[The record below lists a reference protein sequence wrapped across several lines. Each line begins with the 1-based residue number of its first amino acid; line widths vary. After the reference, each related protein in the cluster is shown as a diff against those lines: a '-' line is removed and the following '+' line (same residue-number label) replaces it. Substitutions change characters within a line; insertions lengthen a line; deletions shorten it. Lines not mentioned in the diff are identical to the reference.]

1 MIKPRLILC
10 GGLIVAE
17 DDPQYKGRHTVTLS
31 TIGTGANVN
40 VRLEDVAKIFLQH
53 LSPRLEDLLEI
64 ASYVYTADCATRRNG
79 NWADE
84 GAIEPW
90 QRDFYFVIPVRDLEF
105 WNLPETKEQLVT
117 TLQLLSDDIFSFE
130 FHAVESDIPKQQY
143 LEFADDE
150 DWPFYDVER
159 VIMFSGGLDSLA
171 GAVESAAKGQNLVL
185 VSHRPVSTLSSR
197 QRELFAAL
205 RSTFNV
211 PMIHV
216 PVWINKQESKRK
228 EPSQRTRSF
237 LYGSLGAIVAESVR
251 AAGVRF

>member
-90 QRDFYFVIPVRDLEF
+90 QRDFY
-105 WNLPETKEQLVT
+105 
-117 TLQLLSDDIFSFE
+117 
-130 FHAVESDIPKQQY
+130 
-143 LEFADDE
+143 
-150 DWPFYDVER
+150 
-159 VIMFSGGLDSLA
+159 
-171 GAVESAAKGQNLVL
+171 
-185 VSHRPVSTLSSR
+185 LSSQCGISNSGTCR
-197 QRELFAAL
+197 RRRNNL
-205 RSTFNV
+205 
-211 PMIHV
+211 
-216 PVWINKQESKRK
+216 
-228 EPSQRTRSF
+228 
-237 LYGSLGAIVAESVR
+237 
-251 AAGVRF
+251 